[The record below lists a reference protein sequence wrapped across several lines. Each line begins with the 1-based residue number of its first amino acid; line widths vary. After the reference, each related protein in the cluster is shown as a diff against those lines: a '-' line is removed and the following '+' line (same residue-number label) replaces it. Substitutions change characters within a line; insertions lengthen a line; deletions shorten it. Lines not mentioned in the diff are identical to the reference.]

1 MAIKRELNRDVLL
14 QINII
19 FHIVCL
25 GNITLADIYLR
36 TGNFKK
42 NVLRYYSRTTQG
54 NETNDT
60 PFESPIKQLLNLVI
74 KVGVAVSKRQPR
86 PCECKSTT
94 LSKIE
99 FMPLSVENFS
109 VSKLESIAMFWGFL
123 LRYIT
128 FLQVNW
134 LKNGSLSKLEE
145 SILLSKFKQFEL

>member
-1 MAIKRELNRDVLL
+1 MALEIKLHAVLILKALNSG
-14 QINII
+14 QEK
-19 FHIVCL
+19 L
-25 GNITLADIYLR
+25 GQQGFSTLADIYLR

-128 FLQVNW
+128 FPQVNW
-134 LKNGSLSKLEE
+134 LRNGD
-145 SILLSKFKQFEL
+145 LSKFKLLKFT